1 MTAEWFTAAVEAG
14 DTDYAE
20 AESQLREAVRTEP
33 GQRAAVTARLDDP
46 DPMARLVAHVV
57 LSDADLDESQTAQ
70 VDAYLTRVERSFAR
84 TPARVPP
91 VPAVVEELT
100 ARFGTQLG
108 ELLAVRLA
116 KGAAAPPWRAAVS
129 LAYLTRNPTP
139 AATEALLRY
148 ASTTGEPRL
157 QTAAAQAVAASRD
170 RDLGRKLTAEQA
182 RLAASGRPLP
192 TAVTAVLA

>member
-1 MTAEWFTAAVEAG
+1 VSGEWFEAAVEAE
-14 DTDYAE
+14 DTGYAE
-20 AESQLREAVRTEP
+20 AESRLREAVREEP
-33 GQRAAVTARLDDP
+33 EQRAAVAARLDDP

-70 VDAYLTRVERSFAR
+70 VDAYLARVERAYAR
-84 TPARVPP
+84 TPARVPA

-116 KGAAAPPWRAAVS
+116 KGSGAPLWRAAVS
-129 LAYLTRNPTP
+129 LAYLTRHPTS

-148 ASTTGEPRL
+148 AATTGEPRL

-170 RDLGRKLTAEQA
+170 RDIGRKVAAEQA
-182 RLAASGRPLP
+182 RLAAAGRRLP
-192 TAVTAVLA
+192 VTVTAVLV